1 MTQIME
7 TEAIEIK
14 KANKIVTVL
23 KFMKNN
29 PTGIIGL
36 LLVVTTILC
45 AIFAP
50 YIVPYDPG
58 AASLGHRLDL
68 PKWLDDTGKS
78 QYVLGGD
85 QVGRDLLSRI
95 IYGARISLLV
105 GICGVIISLVL
116 GTFLGIISGYFGK
129 WMDDLI
135 MRLAEV
141 QMGLPFILL
150 AIVIMSVFGTG
161 IEKIIIILGLTYWV
175 SFARLIRGEILA
187 LKEQEY
193 IQAAKAI
200 GGTHF
205 KIIMKHILPNVAS
218 SILVLATM
226 CIAEFILLEASLT
239 FLGLGVEPTVPSWGG
254 MLADSRNYMTSAWWI
269 SVFPGVAIML
279 TVLGFNLLGDW
290 LRDRLDPNM
299 KV

>member
-7 TEAIEIK
+7 AEKVEIK
-14 KANKIVTVL
+14 KVSRIISIL
-23 KFMKNN
+23 KFIKNN

-50 YIVPYDPG
+50 YIAPHDPG

-78 QYVLGGD
+78 QYLLGGD

-105 GICGVIISLVL
+105 GICGVLISLVL
-116 GTFLGIISGYFGK
+116 GTFLGIVSGYFGK

-141 QMGLPFILL
+141 QLGLPFILL

-205 KIIMKHILPNVAS
+205 KIILKHILPNVAS

-269 SVFPGVAIML
+269 SVFPGIAIML

>member
-1 MTQIME
+1 MTQ
-7 TEAIEIK
+7 AIDTVAATTKKKSKIIKVLNFIK
-14 KANKIVTVL
+14 K
-23 KFMKNN
+23 N

-36 LLVVTTILC
+36 LLVLASVLC

-50 YIVPYDPG
+50 YIAPYDPG
-58 AASLGHRLDL
+58 AASLGHRLDM

-78 QYVLGGD
+78 QYLLGGD

-105 GICGVIISLVL
+105 GIGGVAISMVL

-141 QMGLPFILL
+141 QLGLPFILL

-205 KIIMKHILPNVAS
+205 KIILKHILPNEIGRAS
-218 SILVLATM
+218 CRERV
-226 CIAEFILLEASLT
+226 
-239 FLGLGVEPTVPSWGG
+239 
-254 MLADSRNYMTSAWWI
+254 
-269 SVFPGVAIML
+269 
-279 TVLGFNLLGDW
+279 
-290 LRDRLDPNM
+290 
-299 KV
+299 

>member
-1 MTQIME
+1 MTQ
-7 TEAIEIK
+7 AIESVAVTTKKKSKIIKVLNFIK
-14 KANKIVTVL
+14 K
-23 KFMKNN
+23 N

-36 LLVVTTILC
+36 LLVLASVLC

-50 YIVPYDPG
+50 YIAPYDPG
-58 AASLGHRLDL
+58 AASLGHRLDM
-68 PKWLDDTGKS
+68 PRWIDDTGKS
-78 QYVLGGD
+78 QYLLGGD

-105 GICGVIISLVL
+105 GICGVAISLVL

-205 KIIMKHILPNVAS
+205 KIILKHILPNVAS

-269 SVFPGVAIML
+269 SVFPGIAIML

>member
-1 MTQIME
+1 ME
-7 TEAIEIK
+7 AETVEIK
-14 KANKIVTVL
+14 KVSRIISIL
-23 KFMKNN
+23 KFIKNN

-50 YIVPYDPG
+50 PYIAPHDPG

-78 QYVLGGD
+78 QYLLGGGD

-105 GICGVIISLVL
+105 GICGVLISLVL
-116 GTFLGIISGYFGK
+116 GTFLGIVSGYFGK

-141 QMGLPFILL
+141 QLGLPFILL

-205 KIIMKHILPNVAS
+205 KIILKHILPNVAS

-269 SVFPGVAIML
+269 SVFPGIAIML

>member
-1 MTQIME
+1 M
-7 TEAIEIK
+7 
-14 KANKIVTVL
+14 
-23 KFMKNN
+23 
-29 PTGIIGL
+29 
-36 LLVVTTILC
+36 
-45 AIFAP
+45 
-50 YIVPYDPG
+50 
-58 AASLGHRLDL
+58 
-68 PKWLDDTGKS
+68 
-78 QYVLGGD
+78 
-85 QVGRDLLSRI
+85 LSRI

-105 GICGVIISLVL
+105 GICGVLISLVL
-116 GTFLGIISGYFGK
+116 GTFLGIVSGYFGK

-141 QMGLPFILL
+141 QLGLPFILL

-205 KIIMKHILPNVAS
+205 KIILKHILPNVAS

-269 SVFPGVAIML
+269 SVFPGIAIML

>member
-1 MTQIME
+1 MTQ
-7 TEAIEIK
+7 AIDTVAATTKKKSKIIKVLNFIK
-14 KANKIVTVL
+14 K
-23 KFMKNN
+23 N

-36 LLVVTTILC
+36 LLVLASVLC

-50 YIVPYDPG
+50 YIAPYDPG
-58 AASLGHRLDL
+58 AASLGHRLDM
-68 PKWLDDTGKS
+68 PRWIDDTGKS
-78 QYVLGGD
+78 QYLLGGD

-105 GICGVIISLVL
+105 GICGVAISLVL

-205 KIIMKHILPNVAS
+205 KIILKHILPNVAS

-269 SVFPGVAIML
+269 SVFPGIAIML

>member
-1 MTQIME
+1 M
-7 TEAIEIK
+7 
-14 KANKIVTVL
+14 
-23 KFMKNN
+23 
-29 PTGIIGL
+29 
-36 LLVVTTILC
+36 
-45 AIFAP
+45 
-50 YIVPYDPG
+50 
-58 AASLGHRLDL
+58 
-68 PKWLDDTGKS
+68 PKWLDETGES
-78 QYVLGGD
+78 QYLLGGD

-105 GICGVIISLVL
+105 GICGVAISLVL
-116 GTFLGIISGYFGK
+116 GTVLGLVSGYFGK
-129 WMDDLI
+129 WLDDLI

-141 QMGLPFILL
+141 QLGLPFILL

-205 KIIMKHILPNVAS
+205 KIIVKHILPNVAS

-269 SVFPGVAIML
+269 SVFPGIAIML